1 MCGEAM
7 IDLFGSVPPST
18 DSWPLNVSSA
28 VITKSFLGISFF
40 FFFFFFQGWIH
51 SKIQRL
57 QSEDVERS
65 LSVRDTTV
73 SFSESQSLCCEM
85 LKFK

>member
-28 VITKSFLGISFF
+28 VITKSFLGICFFFLFF
-40 FFFFFFQGWIH
+40 FFKDGSI
-51 SKIQRL
+51 
-57 QSEDVERS
+57 
-65 LSVRDTTV
+65 
-73 SFSESQSLCCEM
+73 
-85 LKFK
+85 LKFKDYKVRM